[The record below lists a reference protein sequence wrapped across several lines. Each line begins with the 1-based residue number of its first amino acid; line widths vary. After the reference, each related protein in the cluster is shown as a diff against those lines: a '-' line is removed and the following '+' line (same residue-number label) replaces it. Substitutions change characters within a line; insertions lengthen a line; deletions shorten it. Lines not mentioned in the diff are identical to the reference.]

1 MLSLPRLWITSFTLV
16 TIAAG
21 AAQPAANSPALDEL
35 RTQLVATTTRHLDQ
49 LSEKPQQLTQLKGK
63 SAAGMTALAAYLMFE
78 ATGKETYRRA
88 ALTIA
93 DSVLAAMKATK
104 FGVLYIKE
112 KTDPG
117 GKDVAGGGPPAFGWY
132 TAALAYIYQREGKTG
147 ELKYVAGVIDWFPW
161 NEEGWWSADVDV
173 NTGIS
178 KQPLTKASPINKNA
192 AMAMAAG
199 IASLAL
205 REIDPPLAAR
215 LLERA
220 QRSVEKQIIPAQESD
235 GFWHYGLNGNDPKG
249 KDVFGYFMLTGCEL
263 IEWQELA
270 NLPRESALTAA
281 LRKAGDF
288 AEKTIVPLA
297 DPRRAAARS
306 ARASAGTPERYDP
319 AEDMKRGY
327 QLAVL
332 LLGTQH
338 HESGARI
345 ARAAL
350 THFPVGDRGQ
360 DGAQAAL
367 YSALMHAGLK
377 NAAAAR

>member
-1 MLSLPRLWITSFTLV
+1 MVLAAV
-16 TIAAG
+16 TACPAQSTPPAG
-21 AAQPAANSPALDEL
+21 ALDEL
-35 RTQLVATTTRHLDQ
+35 RAQLVTTTTRHLDQ

-78 ATGKETYRRA
+78 ATGKEAYRRTA
-88 ALTIA
+88 MTIA

-112 KTDPG
+112 KTDPD
-117 GKDVAGGGPPAFGWY
+117 GKEVAGGGPPALGWY
-132 TAALAYIYQREGKTG
+132 AAALAYIYQREGKTA
-147 ELKYVAGVIDWFPW
+147 ELKYVAGVLDWFPW

-173 NTGIS
+173 KTGVS

-199 IASLAL
+199 MTSVAV

-220 QRSVEKQIIPAQESD
+220 ERSVEKQIIPAQESD

-270 NLPRESALTAA
+270 GRPRESTLTAA

-288 AEKTIVPLA
+288 AEKTIVPLTEPSRPA
-297 DPRRAAARS
+297 VRS
-306 ARASAGTPERYDP
+306 SRASAGTPERYDL

-338 HESGARI
+338 HEAGARI

-367 YSALMHAGLK
+367 YSSLMYVVLK